1 MTNKEKYKQAF
12 SVLHASGNDSLEGME
27 MEKKKSAYLM
37 KKTMIISFSI
47 ISILLVLIC
56 LYFELKL
63 NWNWGIALDERVSIQ
78 EFRNMCG
85 IDSMISAFLLGIT
98 TVVSFVNLLYIFS
111 YLKNDDKI
119 K

>member
-1 MTNKEKYKQAF
+1 
-12 SVLHASGNDSLEGME
+12 
-27 MEKKKSAYLM
+27 M
-37 KKTMIISFSI
+37 KKTMIISFSV

-85 IDSMISAFLLGIT
+85 IDSMISAFLLCIT